1 MKSAATTAP
10 LSEAGVLVL
19 ILPLVLG
26 RWVEDDR
33 PGELPVVQERGVT
46 KLPVVKC
53 SGAAW

>member
-10 LSEAGVLVL
+10 LSEAGVLAL

-33 PGELPVVQERGVT
+33 PGELPVVQEHGVT
-46 KLPVVKC
+46 
-53 SGAAW
+53 